1 MTKKREPTT
10 TGMNN
15 QAPAKRKR
23 ASSVGEPT
31 ERGTA
36 AGLRKGAGSA
46 TAAKAK
52 TSRTGKLSQKELTKR
67 GGPGRAGSS
76 SAQKPKATKRAK
88 TNTRGRGSKARAGA

>member
-10 TGMNN
+10 TDINN
-15 QAPAKRKR
+15 QAPKTKKR
-23 ASSVGEPT
+23 ASKAGEPT

-36 AGLRKGAGSA
+36 AGLRSGAGSA
-46 TAAKAK
+46 TAAKAR

-76 SAQKPKATKRAK
+76 AAQAKKGAPKKK
-88 TNTRGRGSKARAGA
+88 TATRGRGSKARAGS